1 MTKDSLTLISVTCL
15 LSGCAQSAAV
25 SNFVPP
31 RPAVPAPIEWS
42 AYGHDAGGSR
52 FSPAAQITRE
62 NVSRLTVAWTYRSGD
77 LWVDDRTGV
86 GKGRFEAT
94 PLFVDD
100 ALFFATPFG
109 TVIALEAE
117 RGTERWR
124 YDPRIDVGADY
135 GDFANRGVSTWLD
148 PSRGPVAP
156 CQRRIFVAVIDARL
170 IALDAANGFRCVDFG
185 VGGEVD
191 LTAGLVNTPEYEGE
205 YEVTSPPAVIG
216 DLVVVGS
223 AIADNHR
230 VDAPSGVVRA
240 YDARTG
246 ALRWSWDPI
255 PREPGMAGYD
265 TWRGT
270 KAHTTGAAN
279 AWSVI
284 SADSARG
291 LVFVPV
297 GSASPDFYG
306 GERLG
311 ANLFSNSVVALRAA
325 TGQVVWHFQVVHHD
339 LWDYDVPAQPVLIT
353 IRRNGRDLA
362 AVAVATKM
370 GHVFVL
376 DRDTGLPLFPVEERP
391 VPASDLAG
399 EEAWPTQPFPVLPA
413 PLTPER
419 LTANDAWG
427 VTPEEREGCRARM
440 AGLRAE
446 GIFTPPSLKGTIIF
460 PGNIGGS
467 YWAGIAW
474 DPVHSLL
481 VGPTNRVAFV
491 VQQIPRASLAA
502 EAHRAPESEF
512 GRQAGTPYGM
522 RRDALLSPKGIPCNP
537 PPWGTVDAI
546 DLATGEKKW
555 ESPYGWLPKL
565 GAMPGSRSWGSASLG
580 GLINT
585 AGGLVF
591 ASGGFDES
599 LHAFDVETGRELWN
613 SALPAGGNAMPM
625 TFATA
630 GGRQFVVIAA
640 GGHDRLH
647 TTSGDY
653 LVAYSLPRRSS
664 TSSTPGAQTIA
675 SSYSGDI
682 HMGTNRYPGIWT
694 FVKTRG
700 DSVSGHFD
708 GTRTEVSDYMNG
720 ELSGTFSGDSL
731 HLSSHWVIPRRNC
744 RGTFRA
750 DGVVANNG
758 ELLEGPVYLRA
769 SCGTHEEIGTF
780 ALFRRSAEPLVTRS
794 PRGY

>member
-1 MTKDSLTLISVTCL
+1 MLWTVRCAGLCL
-15 LSGCAQSAAV
+15 LAGCGRSQTLTEFAPS
-25 SNFVPP
+25 P
-31 RPAVPAPIEWS
+31 RGAFPPIEWT
-42 AYGHDAGGSR
+42 AYGRDAGGSR

-62 NVSRLTVAWTYRSGD
+62 NVSLLSVAWTYRSGD
-77 LWVDDRTGV
+77 RWVDDRTGI
-86 GKGRFEAT
+86 GRGRFEAT
-94 PLFVDD
+94 PLFVDG

-109 TVIALEAE
+109 TVISLDPD

-124 YDPRIDVGADY
+124 YDPGIDVGADY

-148 PSRGPVAP
+148 ASRRSDAA
-156 CQRRIFVAVIDARL
+156 CRRRIFVAVIDARL
-170 IALDAANGFRCVDFG
+170 IALDAANGLRCTDFG

-191 LTAGLVNTPEYEGE
+191 LKAGLLNPPGYKGE

-223 AIADNHR
+223 AIADNQR

-240 YDARTG
+240 YDARSG

-255 PREPGMAGYD
+255 PRQPGMAGYD

-270 KAHTTGAAN
+270 KAHSTGAAN

-311 ANLFSNSVVALRAA
+311 TNLFSNSVVALRAT
-325 TGQVVWHFQVVHHD
+325 TGAVVWHFQVVHHD

-353 IRRNGRDLA
+353 IRRNGQDLA

-376 DRDTGLPLFPVEERP
+376 DRDTGEPLFPVEERP
-391 VPASDLAG
+391 VPASDLPG

-427 VTPEEREGCRARM
+427 VTPEEREACRAAM

-446 GIFTPPSLKGTIIF
+446 GIFTPPSLRGTLIF
-460 PGNIGGS
+460 PGNIGGL
-467 YWAGIAW
+467 YWGGMAW

-481 VGPTNRVAFV
+481 VGPTNRLAFV
-491 VQQIPRASLAA
+491 VQQIPRASLSA

-522 RRDALLSPKGIPCNP
+522 RRDALLSPKRIPCNP

-546 DLATGEKKW
+546 DLATGKKKW
-555 ESPYGWLPKL
+555 ESPYGWFPQLA
-565 GAMPGSRSWGSASLG
+565 AMPGYRSWGSISLG
-580 GLINT
+580 GLMNT
-585 AGGLVF
+585 AGALVF
-591 ASGGFDES
+591 ASGGLDEH

-625 TFATA
+625 TYQTV

-640 GGHDRLH
+640 GGHDKLH

-653 LVAYSLPRRSS
+653 LVAFSLPGASS
-664 TSSTPGAQTIA
+664 TSSTLGARAIA
-675 SSYSGDI
+675 NRYSGEI
-682 HMGTNRYPGIWT
+682 HMGNNGYPGIWT
-694 FVKTRG
+694 LTKTNG
-700 DSVSGHFD
+700 DSIAGRFD
-708 GTRTEVSDYMNG
+708 GTGTGVANYMNG
-720 ELSGTFSGDSL
+720 ELSGTFSHDSL
-731 HLSSHWVIPRRNC
+731 HVVSHWTIPRRNC
-744 RGTFRA
+744 SGTFAA
-750 DGVVANNG
+750 DGVMANNG
-758 ELLEGPVYLRA
+758 ALIEGPVRLRA

-780 ALFRRSAEPLVTRS
+780 ALFAPKDLDQ
-794 PRGY
+794 P